1 MHKFTVFL
9 KKALE
14 IKVNVFIL
22 LFAGTV
28 LVYAAATKGA
38 DGLWKFGSGDVISA
52 TQMNQ
57 NFEAVNVPSGAIMAF
72 YRLSETCPEEKGW
85 IKADGNNGTP
95 DLRGVFIRGIDSG
108 TGRDEVRT
116 MGTYQPDAFQGHWHH
131 IEMENDW
138 SDGGGY
144 LKPYPDAGRGTT
156 MSDKWVRQAINDGTH
171 GEPRTANE
179 TRPKNVALLYCMKK

>member
-1 MHKFTVFL
+1 MRKFKSFL

-14 IKVNVFIL
+14 IKVNAFIL

-85 IKADGNNGTP
+85 IKADGSNGTP

-108 TGRDEVRT
+108 TGRDVART
-116 MGTYQPDAFQGHWHH
+116 MGSYQADAFKSHAHTADVRG
-131 IEMENDW
+131 DFKT
-138 SDGGGY
+138 GGY
-144 LKPYPDAGRGTT
+144 G
-156 MSDKWVRQAINDGTH
+156 DGFYNIDYRVYSKFSTDLT
-171 GEPRTANE
+171 GDIE